1 MRIIGKKTILKIKKK
16 NNGNKKLCAEIDK
29 LITDLEKLIMK
40 TQFDIEKIVEKGVI
54 TNELDYDRALIADRK
69 LRVLANDNLHFKNL
83 RTKLRDII
91 EKYENSEWSDVD
103 KIDDTKL
110 LESDKAERIAELERL
125 FLENRKQ
132 AIRKKLKE
140 LELTQENLALI
151 LGHKSKTHMSEL
163 MNGIKPFTLRDLIII
178 NRLLKIEIAVL
189 IPIFLSKDDQIKV
202 KEAVMKLGKTK
213 VKLTSD
219 DLVLS

>member
-1 MRIIGKKTILKIKKK
+1 
-16 NNGNKKLCAEIDK
+16 
-29 LITDLEKLIMK
+29 MK
-40 TQFDIEKIVEKGVI
+40 THFDIEKIVESGII

-69 LRVLANDNLHFKNL
+69 LRLLAKEDLHFKNV
-83 RTKLRDII
+83 RTKLRDLI
-91 EKYENSEWSDVD
+91 EKYENAEWNDLD
-103 KIDDTKL
+103 QIDNNKL
-110 LESDKAERIAELERL
+110 LESDKSEHIAELERV

-178 NRLLKIEIAVL
+178 NRVLKIEIAVL
-189 IPIFLSKDDQIKV
+189 IPVFLSKEDQTKV
-202 KEAVMKLGKTK
+202 KEAVIKLGKPK
-213 VKLTSD
+213 VKLTSE
-219 DLVLS
+219 DLVLG